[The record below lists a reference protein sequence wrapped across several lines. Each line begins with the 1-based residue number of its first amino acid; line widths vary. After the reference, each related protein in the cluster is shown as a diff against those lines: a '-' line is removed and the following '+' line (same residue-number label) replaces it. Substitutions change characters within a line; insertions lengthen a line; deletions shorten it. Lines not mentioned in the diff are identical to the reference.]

1 MANKQAKKRTSSSAK
16 NAEITEFEVA
26 IGIYLLKRNNSKYYK
41 AKLYDEQADTY
52 KTVNAKIADF
62 ELAKAAA
69 VKEDRKRNAYTA
81 DVADRQIC
89 NGNVVLFKRSRSRK
103 WQCKIRR
110 SVGKWV
116 DYTTAKEN
124 FDDAKIVAEEMYR
137 DIKYRQQ
144 SGKVD
149 VSRRFADVCKV
160 AKRQL
165 LAEYQKSNRTQLKDK
180 VRVIDKYLIPLLGK
194 YNTHNITHEVLV
206 EFDEQRTKL
215 LGRQLSKSAV
225 NTHNSALNYV
235 FNLAKAHN
243 YIVEVP
249 SLPKNGTTTD
259 KRRLHFTD
267 KEYRKLCN
275 FMWRDLQKS
284 EKRINT
290 DGFDQ
295 RSFDIR
301 ELLRDVILIL
311 ANSGIRCGNELLSLK
326 WKNLSIVT
334 KNGIDSIAF
343 NLVKTKTN
351 KQRTAIAY
359 EPEQSAKEKRYGC
372 WSCFERIR
380 DRFDYTKGLEWN
392 ELFKKDIYI
401 FRLKTSGKLVRTE
414 ALTKNFKTLLNRCDL
429 LKDEFGNDRVLYSL
443 RHTYASRRRFEGMSF
458 DDLSI
463 QMGTSVELLER
474 VYSHFVVS
482 DNPNLFSGHTKRE
495 RQKEEADAKQSM
507 SDLLA
512 MVKELKEQ
520 NAQLLKGQKEKR

>member
-1 MANKQAKKRTSSSAK
+1 MAQKQAKKHTSSSAK
-16 NAEITEFEVA
+16 KAAITEFEVA
-26 IGIYLLKRNNSKYYK
+26 IGIYLLKRNNSKYCK
-41 AKLYDEQADTY
+41 AKLYDEQAGTY
-52 KTVNAKIADF
+52 KTIDLKIADF
-62 ELAKAAA
+62 ELANAAA
-69 VKEDRKRNAYTA
+69 LKEDRKLNAYIA
-81 DVADRQIC
+81 DVADRKIC

-110 SVGKWV
+110 TVEKWI
-116 DYTTAKEN
+116 DYTTATEN
-124 FDDAKIVAEEMYR
+124 FDDARIVAEEKYR

-165 LAEYQKSNRTQLKDK
+165 LAEYKKTNRTRLKDK

-194 YNTHNITHEVLV
+194 HNTHDITHEVLV

-215 LGRQLSKSAV
+215 LAGQLSKSAV

-275 FMWRDLQKS
+275 FMWRDLEKS
-284 EKRINT
+284 KKLLNT

-295 RSFDIR
+295 RSYDIR

-326 WKNLSIVT
+326 WNNLSIVT
-334 KNGIDSIAF
+334 QNGIDSIAF
-343 NLVKTKTN
+343 NLIKTKTN

-359 EPEQSAKEKRYGC
+359 EPKQSAKEKRYGC
-372 WSCFERIR
+372 WSCFDRIKERFN
-380 DRFDYTKGLEWN
+380 DTKELEWN

-401 FRLKTSGKLVRTE
+401 
-414 ALTKNFKTLLNRCDL
+414 
-429 LKDEFGNDRVLYSL
+429 
-443 RHTYASRRRFEGMSF
+443 
-458 DDLSI
+458 I
-463 QMGTSVELLER
+463 P
-474 VYSHFVVS
+474 VYTHC
-482 DNPNLFSGHTKRE
+482 
-495 RQKEEADAKQSM
+495 AKQS
-507 SDLLA
+507 
-512 MVKELKEQ
+512 VFFK
-520 NAQLLKGQKEKR
+520 NV

>member
-1 MANKQAKKRTSSSAK
+1 MAKKQAKKRTSSSAK
-16 NAEITEFEVA
+16 KAAVTEFEVA

-41 AKLYDEQADTY
+41 AKLFDEEEDEY
-52 KTVNAKIADF
+52 KIIDLKIADF
-62 ELAKAAA
+62 ELAKEAAL
-69 VKEDRKRNAYTA
+69 KEDRKLNVYSFTVSERK
-81 DVADRQIC
+81 IC

-116 DYTTAKEN
+116 DYTTAKE
-124 FDDAKIVAEEMYR
+124 DLDEAKIAAEELYR

-160 AKRQL
+160 AKSQL

-194 YNTHNITHEVLV
+194 YNTHNITHKVLV
-206 EFDEQRTKL
+206 EFDEQRTTL

-235 FNLAKAHN
+235 FNLAKTHN

-284 EKRINT
+284 ENRINT

-334 KNGIDSIAF
+334 
-343 NLVKTKTN
+343 
-351 KQRTAIAY
+351 
-359 EPEQSAKEKRYGC
+359 
-372 WSCFERIR
+372 
-380 DRFDYTKGLEWN
+380 
-392 ELFKKDIYI
+392 
-401 FRLKTSGKLVRTE
+401 
-414 ALTKNFKTLLNRCDL
+414 
-429 LKDEFGNDRVLYSL
+429 
-443 RHTYASRRRFEGMSF
+443 
-458 DDLSI
+458 
-463 QMGTSVELLER
+463 
-474 VYSHFVVS
+474 
-482 DNPNLFSGHTKRE
+482 
-495 RQKEEADAKQSM
+495 
-507 SDLLA
+507 
-512 MVKELKEQ
+512 Q
-520 NAQLLKGQKEKR
+520 N